1 MNTKTRNLNLIKF
14 ASLTLLLLAGAATV
28 KAAETA
34 ESRLNMTSQGLAT
47 ERTGEVIEQEFAA
60 LKTSGSRSKTLRS
73 SNQQKL
79 SDGSAATPN
88 VEFWIYDASVELF
101 SDFDRDG
108 YYSGIDLRFDA
119 DTIYAAADVYAVIYL
134 SLDFGPW
141 NEYAVTEDFT
151 IFGTSGGDEYYVE
164 SELVSGYVTG
174 DYDILIEL
182 YDAFDGTFVASYGPD
197 DSSSLSFLPLE
208 DAARDAPDTTTQIVV
223 NSGGGGSFGLFTLL
237 IFAAGLVV
245 RRVS

>member
-1 MNTKTRNLNLIKF
+1 MNTKTRDFSLIKL

-28 KAAETA
+28 KAEDIAEN
-34 ESRLNMTSQGLAT
+34 RLNNTSQGLAS
-47 ERTGEVIEQEFAA
+47 ERNGEIVEQEFAA
-60 LKTSGSRSKTLRS
+60 LKTTGSRSKTLRS
-73 SNQQKL
+73 SANQKL
-79 SDGSAATPN
+79 SENSSATPN
-88 VEFWIYDASVELF
+88 VEFWVYDADVELF

-108 YYSGIDLRFDA
+108 YYSGIDLSFDV

-134 SLDFGPW
+134 SLDYGPW

-151 IFGTSGGDEYYVE
+151 IFGTSGGDAYYVE

-182 YDAFDGTFVASYGPD
+182 YDAYDGAFVASYGPD
-197 DSSSLSFLPLE
+197 DNSSLSFLPLE
-208 DAARDAPDTTTQIVV
+208 DAARDAPNTTTQIVV

-237 IFAAGLVV
+237 ILSAGLVV
-245 RRVS
+245 RRLS